1 MSNITIETE
10 SAPRSR
16 ETPDPMRE
24 VRYRFQPPRPARKTI
39 PTTSLSM
46 APALPR
52 ITRLMALAIK
62 LEGLRQQCPGLPGAE
77 WARRG
82 GVSRS
87 RITQILNLL
96 HLAPHIQERLLW
108 LPPLTRGRE
117 VISENCLRRRA
128 GESHGERQRERFEEL
143 LTRRAVASG
152 EVSESDK
159 T

>member
-10 SAPRSR
+10 SAHRSR

-62 LEGLRQQCPGLPGAE
+62 LEGLRQQCPGLPGGIGTPG
-77 WARRG
+77 RRF
-82 GVSRS
+82 
-87 RITQILNLL
+87 
-96 HLAPHIQERLLW
+96 A
-108 LPPLTRGRE
+108 
-117 VISENCLRRRA
+117 
-128 GESHGERQRERFEEL
+128 ESHHADPEPAAFGSRHSRATVMAATVDPGPGSDLGKLPAAAGRRVAL
-143 LTRRAVASG
+143 GAPARAVRGIAGPQGGRFRRSFG
-152 EVSESDK
+152 IR
-159 T
+159 